1 MTRVTTSPREVTA
14 IVTMEIKSE
23 AGWILD
29 IYELIGRSKSMV
41 NCVATKVVSI
51 AKIITTVTN

>member
-14 IVTMEIKSE
+14 IVSMEIKSE

-29 IYELIGRSKSMV
+29 IYELIGRSKPMV
-41 NCVATKVVSI
+41 NWVATKVVSI